1 MDLKGNVEMS
11 AGSVK
16 SIGIV
21 LSVALLIAPVTLPVR
36 ANAALPNVQQ
46 SDQAGAALREGR
58 V

>member
-21 LSVALLIAPVTLPVR
+21 LSVALIAPVTLSVR